1 MYLKKIRGE
10 KMNKQKLRSIIV
22 YNDDTQTKLANYL
35 GMANQTFS
43 KKINE
48 KDGAEFSQTEI
59 KLIKEKYQLSAEE
72 IDDIF
77 FSQYVS

>member
-1 MYLKKIRGE
+1 
-10 KMNKQKLRSIIV
+10 MNKQKLRSIIV

-72 IDDIF
+72 VDDIF

>member
-1 MYLKKIRGE
+1 MYPKKIRGE

-72 IDDIF
+72 VDDIF

>member
-1 MYLKKIRGE
+1 
-10 KMNKQKLRSIIV
+10 MNKQKLRSIIV